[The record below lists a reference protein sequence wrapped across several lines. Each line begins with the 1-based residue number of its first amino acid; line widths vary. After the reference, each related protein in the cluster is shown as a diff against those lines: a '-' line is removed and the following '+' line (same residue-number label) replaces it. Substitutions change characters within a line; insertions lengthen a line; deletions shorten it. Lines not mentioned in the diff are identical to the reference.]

1 MHCKNHFQGYF
12 FKYIAVHMF
21 WCWSVNKTGCIFL
34 SMWYKSM
41 EFFILK
47 ELEKKKESIKLIIH
61 IASAYN
67 IKNTLLTT
75 FWKCVLLSG
84 IVLRLS
90 PSHWN
95 PLPVNPGLH
104 SHRKDPSVFIQ
115 MALSEHGPGNAAH
128 SSTSVTKLFIKK
140 IAARNTF
147 WQCGRYDFFPNTPFC
162 THKWNYKISIWYM
175 LQKYNF

>member
-75 FWKCVLLSG
+75 FWKCVLLSD

-140 IAARNTF
+140 NCSPKHLSVWPIRF
-147 WQCGRYDFFPNTPFC
+147 LPKHPFLY
-162 THKWNYKISIWYM
+162 TQVK
-175 LQKYNF
+175 L